1 MTEQQST
8 NGIIRLEP
16 RADNACFGCGAANA
30 NGMKLVFEAD
40 PTTRRITGRFML
52 GAEYQGSMGML
63 HGGIIAV
70 LFDEAMGKLCRF
82 SDSRAV
88 TAELSVEYL
97 KPIRVDQEIIVEAFE
112 AGREGRQLF
121 HQAEIRSTDGVVL
134 ARGKARFVIIDPA
147 RYAAANAL
155 KK

>member
-1 MTEQQST
+1 MKQNVSSE
-8 NGIIRLEP
+8 IIKLEP
-16 RADNACFGCGAANA
+16 RADNVCFGCGGGNA

-40 PTTRRITGRFML
+40 PATRRVTGKFRL
-52 GAEYQGSMGML
+52 GPEYQGSLGML

-82 SDSRAV
+82 SDARAV

-97 KPIRVDQEIIVEAFE
+97 KPIRVNQEIIVEAFE
-112 AGREGRQLF
+112 TERKGRQLF
-121 HQAEIRSTDGVVL
+121 HQAEIRNTEGALL

-147 RYAAANAL
+147 KYAEANSL
-155 KK
+155 QK

>member
-1 MTEQQST
+1 MEQNISSE
-8 NGIIRLEP
+8 IIKLEP
-16 RADNACFGCGAANA
+16 RADNVCFGCGGGNA

-40 PTTRRITGRFML
+40 PTTRRVTGKFQL
-52 GAEYQGSMGML
+52 GPEYQGSLGML

-82 SDSRAV
+82 IDARAV

-97 KPIRVDQEIIVEAFE
+97 KPIRVNQEIIVEALE
-112 AGREGRQLF
+112 AERKGRQLF
-121 HQAEIRSTDGVVL
+121 HQGEIRSTDGALL

-147 RYAAANAL
+147 KYAEANL
-155 KK
+155 LQK